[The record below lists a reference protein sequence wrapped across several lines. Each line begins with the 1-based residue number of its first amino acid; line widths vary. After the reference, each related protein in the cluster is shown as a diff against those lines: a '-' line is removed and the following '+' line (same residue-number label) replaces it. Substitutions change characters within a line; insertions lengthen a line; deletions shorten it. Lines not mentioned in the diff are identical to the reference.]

1 MSVVTASRYNAI
13 QTKVANVLGTG
24 SGDKGY
30 GQSLASAQVTSGDVV
45 NATHIANL
53 RTDIN
58 KCILHQTGSATT
70 AIVAPETGD
79 IIDEDNSTT
88 KKGWAQYE
96 STATTAETNRLTA
109 ASGNMTT
116 TSKITE
122 QRTSAWGSSPDTINT
137 TFTVTFSSADIK
149 RNYFNAG
156 GEIHLALGLSSGS
169 GSKGTSWSN
178 LFSGAGTIKFGRT
191 ATTCTG
197 SGSTTSIGNV
207 DMTGSHQTIFSKNV
221 GGGGVYAENDFN
233 VTAKDNSSTVLEFI
247 VTLNDDDSGDQT
259 GTGGPVDENVG
270 GTTTLTVSSFRPTNA
285 SAVTFTDPSF
295 STTDNFN

>member
-30 GQSLASAQVTSGDVV
+30 GQSVTSAQVSAGDEVT
-45 NATHIANL
+45 ATHIANL

-70 AIVAPETGD
+70 AIVAPVTGD
-79 IIDEDNSTT
+79 IITEDNSTT

-109 ASGNMTT
+109 NSGNMTT

-122 QRTSAWGSSPDTINT
+122 QRTNAWGSSPDTINT

-156 GEIHLALGLSSGS
+156 GEIHMALSLSSGS
-169 GSKGTSWSN
+169 GSKGTSWSD
-178 LFSGAGTIKFGRT
+178 LFTGAGTIKFRRT
-191 ATTCTG
+191 DTTCTG
-197 SGSTTSIGNV
+197 SGTTTSIGNV
-207 DMTGSHQTIFSKNV
+207 DMTGSHQTIFSKDV
-221 GGGGVYAENDFN
+221 GSGVYGENDFTI
-233 VTAKDNSSTVLEFI
+233 TAKDNSSTVLEFI
-247 VTLNDDDSGDQT
+247 VTLNDDDAGDQT
-259 GTGGPVDENVG
+259 GTGGPVDEDVG
-270 GTTTLTVSSFRPTNA
+270 GTTTLTVSSFYANNA
-285 SAVTFTDPSF
+285 SAVQHSRPTYSV
-295 STTDNFN
+295 TDNFN

>member
-30 GQSLASAQVTSGDVV
+30 GQSVTSGQVTTGDQVTAV
-45 NATHIANL
+45 HIANL

-58 KCILHQTGSATT
+58 KCILHQTASATT
-70 AIVAPETGD
+70 AIVAPSSGD

-109 ASGNMTT
+109 AGGNMST

-122 QRTSAWGSSPDTINT
+122 NRTNSWGSSPDTINT
-137 TFTVTFSSADIK
+137 TFTVTFTSADIK

-156 GEIHLALGLSSGS
+156 GEIHLALSLASGS
-169 GSKGTSWSN
+169 GSKGSSWSS

-221 GGGGVYAENDFN
+221 GSGVYGENDFN

-259 GTGGPVDENVG
+259 GTGGPVDEDVG
-270 GTTTLTVSSFRPTNA
+270 GTTTLTVSSFRATNG
-285 SAVTFTDPSF
+285 SAVTLADPSF